1 MLRVGGLEDR
11 LALALP
17 PTRPEMWDTMA
28 LLVVVLV
35 WGAWHYRGITDITV
49 TVYSIPN

>member
-35 WGAWHYRGITDITV
+35 WGAWHYGVALLALR
-49 TVYSIPN
+49 